1 MNWRDLYQSKLVS
14 ADQAVRVVRPGDT
27 VFLHQGCSE
36 PEACVAALVRRAGE
50 LRNVTIIH
58 MMTYGSAEYTKPE
71 YEGVFRHKAFFIG
84 ANVREAVQ
92 DARADYIPIF
102 LHEIEGLFER
112 GEMPIDVAVI
122 QCTPP
127 DEHGYMSLGA
137 GVDINFA
144 AIKAARHVIFEVND
158 QAPRTLGNSF
168 VHVRQ
173 ADQIVEASYPLAE
186 HHTSDVEDVHRVI
199 ARHIANMIPDGATL
213 QTGIGAVPET
223 LLTYLKD
230 HKDLGI
236 HSEMFSDG
244 VIDLMQSGVINGAR
258 KTLHPYKAVAG
269 FVLGTKRLFEFIHN
283 NPAIEFHP
291 TSYVNHPEVIA
302 RNDRMVAV
310 NAAIEIDLTGQ
321 VCSDS
326 IGSKPYSGIGGQV
339 DFIRGAAHSK
349 GGLPIIAITST
360 VKNGEI
366 SRIVPTLKPGAGV
379 VTSRGD
385 VHYVVT
391 EYGVACLHGKSIR
404 ERAEALI
411 NIAHPKFRDE
421 LAKAA
426 EEMGLFRRSALL
438 RV

>member
-1 MNWRDLYQSKLVS
+1 MRI
-14 ADQAVRVVRPGDT
+14 VRSGDT

-36 PEACVAALVRRAGE
+36 PEACVAALVQRAGE
-50 LRNVTIIH
+50 LRDVTIIH
-58 MMTYGSAEYTKPE
+58 MMTYGSAEYTKPQ

-102 LHEIEGLFER
+102 LHEIEGLFEH
-112 GEMPIDVAVI
+112 GEIPVDVAVI

-186 HHTSDVEDVHRVI
+186 HHTSEVEEVHRVI
-199 ARHIANMIPDGATL
+199 ARQIANMVPDGATL

-230 HKDLGI
+230 HKDLGV
-236 HSEMFSDG
+236 HTEMFSDG
-244 VIDLMQSGVINGAR
+244 VIDLMQSGVINNAR
-258 KTLHPYKAVAG
+258 KTLHPNKTIAG
-269 FVLGTKRLFEFIHN
+269 FVLGTKRLFDFIHN
-283 NPAIEFHP
+283 NPAIELHP
-291 TSYVNHPEVIA
+291 TSYVNNPEVIA

-310 NAAIEIDLTGQ
+310 NAAIEVDLTGQ

-326 IGSKPYSGIGGQV
+326 IGAKPYSGIGGQV
-339 DFIRGAAHSK
+339 DFIRGAARSK

-360 VKNGEI
+360 VKDGEI
-366 SRIVPTLKPGAGV
+366 SRIVPVLKPGAGV

-391 EYGVACLHGKSIR
+391 EYGVAYLHGKSIR

-411 NIAHPKFRDE
+411 QAAHPKFRDE
-421 LAKAA
+421 LTRAA
-426 EEMGLFRRSALL
+426 EQMGLFRRSALL
-438 RV
+438 GV